1 MRMRDREEGFTLV
14 ELLVVMVLLGVVG
27 GVVVN
32 AIVTGS
38 ASARASTA
46 RTMALHDLE
55 IALQRVGRDLRAAD
69 PLYVTSGTDAED
81 YGRQVGAEIVRDR
94 SVHFVTFGV
103 ETIDGRQQLVQDTA
117 SVDLD
122 ELIESGLPIDDL
134 ITTQPRRTLVTEVD
148 NPTDV
153 FTYFDREGEP
163 ITCRPGIDA
172 SKEDCDLLYSDA
184 YQLGIRLERVVAGQQ
199 PVQAETRINVRNMR
213 YRSS

>member
-1 MRMRDREEGFTLV
+1 MRDHQDGFTLV

-27 GVVVN
+27 GIVLN

-46 RTMALHDLE
+46 RTIALHDLE

-69 PLYVTSGTDAED
+69 PLYVTSGTDLED
-81 YGRQVGAEIVRDR
+81 YGRQVGAEIVHDR
-94 SVHFVTFGV
+94 AVHFVTFSV
-103 ETIDGRQQLVQDTA
+103 ELIDGQQQLVQDTA

-122 ELIESGLPIDDL
+122 ELIESGLPIEDV
-134 ITTQPRRTLVTEVD
+134 ITTQPQRALVTGVD

-153 FTYFDREGEP
+153 FTYYDREGEP
-163 ITCRPGIDA
+163 IICAPGVDA

-184 YQLGIRLERVVAGQQ
+184 YQLGIRLERAVAGQE